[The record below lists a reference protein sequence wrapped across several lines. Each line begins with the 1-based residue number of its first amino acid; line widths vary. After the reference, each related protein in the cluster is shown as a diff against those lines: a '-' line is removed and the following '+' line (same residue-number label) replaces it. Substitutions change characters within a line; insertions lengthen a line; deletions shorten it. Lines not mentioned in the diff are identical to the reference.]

1 MATMRA
7 RWQWLVERFAALS
20 ARERVLVTI
29 ALFAVIYQVADLV
42 VLQHQARQINA
53 LNTEI
58 ASGRAELRR
67 LNDEQNVLSA
77 GLQRDPVAKQRTAV
91 ELARQQIRQL
101 QGQLDD
107 ATRAMISPR
116 DMARFLEHLLSQE
129 DALRMTRLK
138 TLEPVPLLVGDE
150 AGDGKHAGAASA
162 AVHRHAFE
170 IDFDGD
176 FFATL
181 RYLRT
186 LERLPWQFAW
196 DSIDYEVIE
205 YPRSTVRLR
214 LHTLSMSEDWIG
226 V

>member
-1 MATMRA
+1 MRA
-7 RWQWLVERFAALS
+7 RWQSLLERFAALS
-20 ARERVLVTI
+20 ARERLLVTI

-42 VLQHQARQINA
+42 VLQHQARRVEA
-53 LNTEI
+53 LNAEI
-58 ASGRAELRR
+58 ASARTEIRR

-129 DALRMTRLK
+129 DALRLTRLK
-138 TLEPVPLLVGDE
+138 TLDPVPLLGEEPTRDRP
-150 AGDGKHAGAASA
+150 DGLASA

-176 FFATL
+176 YFATL
-181 RYLRT
+181 RYLRA
-186 LERLPWQFAW
+186 LEQLPWQFAW

-205 YPRSTVRLR
+205 YPRSAVRLR
-214 LHTLSMSEDWIG
+214 LHTLSLSEDWIG